1 MTQARAAYFV
11 VIIDAPPVVP
21 VADAVVLARQCDA
34 VILAV
39 RWDKTPASVVLA
51 AAQKLAAAGV
61 PATGVTLTQIDIRKQ
76 AQRGGVGFAHYGR
89 GYFHA

>member
-1 MTQARAAYFV
+1 
-11 VIIDAPPVVP
+11 
-21 VADAVVLARQCDA
+21 
-34 VILAV
+34 
-39 RWDKTPASVVLA
+39 VVLA

-61 PATGVTLTQIDIRKQ
+61 PVTGVTLTQIDIRKQ